1 MKALLVDGKIL
12 LCDKCDSNPA
22 QYYVQ
27 GLTTLSLYDGLCAK
41 CCATWLESKGDFV
54 GANKFKESN

>member
-1 MKALLVDGKIL
+1 MKALLADGKIL
-12 LCDKCDSNPA
+12 MCDKCDSNPA

-27 GLTTLSLYDGLCAK
+27 GLTTLLLYDGLCAN

-54 GANKFKESN
+54 GSAKFKENN